1 MTIKTNSINKQEE
14 ILTAIRGNMSN
25 TDFAQYMNY
34 CVKKWE
40 RLKVDLEIID
50 AIMGSIC
57 AQWNISKNDLVADK
71 KFADARAMMYYV
83 IKKQINLSYGEIGEM
98 FRISKSYVH
107 KAVDDVAFVV
117 ENNGA
122 EKVKKNEVK
131 QMNKND
137 LLIVKANGNPDD
149 KEVQDARRV
158 LTIRGISWEQV
169 QPMENKDL
177 VSIFRSIQIELSE
190 KSMVTTV
197 GGVPRN

>member
-1 MTIKTNSINKQEE
+1 MTAKINSINKQEE

-25 TDFAQYMNY
+25 QDFARYMNY

-40 RLKVDLEIID
+40 RLKVDLEILD

-57 AQWNISKNDLVADK
+57 AQWNISKNDLIADK

-107 KAVDDVAFVV
+107 KAVDDIAYVV
-117 ENNGA
+117 ENNGV

-137 LLIVKANGNPDD
+137 QLIAKANGNPDD
-149 KEVQDARRV
+149 GEVQEARRV
-158 LTIRGISWEQV
+158 LTIRGISWKQAPE
-169 QPMENKDL
+169 PEDKDL
-177 VSIFRSIQIELSE
+177 VSIFRIIQIELSE
-190 KSMVTTV
+190 KSIVPA
-197 GGVPRN
+197 GGDQFRN